1 MRGGAVWLALFVQ
14 LLLRSPLLLCSL
26 DAMRCRRDGAR
37 AMPGHAM
44 PSQARACLALSPWR
58 PSHRAI
64 QQATRLQSPPVHQQP
79 RTPLALPPP
88 LPSSPPIDDTFSRAP
103 PNDTKACS
111 QPASARPRPPQAPQH
126 TPRCRVCAAWRI
138 LPPVWLGPPVRRVGV
153 AHGVRPGAA
162 AVISRSQPA
171 ASQRLSLPSSEAR
184 LKVRR
189 RRRPDAS
196 SPHAAPL
203 DHVLPRG
210 RCVRTGAEKGDVN
223 R

>member
-1 MRGGAVWLALFVQ
+1 MWLALFVQ

-88 LPSSPPIDDTFSRAP
+88 APLATVAVTFSPLRDP
-103 PNDTKACS
+103 GVWFCKGYNI
-111 QPASARPRPPQAPQH
+111 AR
-126 TPRCRVCAAWRI
+126 
-138 LPPVWLGPPVRRVGV
+138 
-153 AHGVRPGAA
+153 
-162 AVISRSQPA
+162 
-171 ASQRLSLPSSEAR
+171 
-184 LKVRR
+184 
-189 RRRPDAS
+189 
-196 SPHAAPL
+196 
-203 DHVLPRG
+203 
-210 RCVRTGAEKGDVN
+210 
-223 R
+223 